1 MTMTRNSVLL
11 YLNLV
16 VVLLMAIGLFISS
29 WESWERNARIASLEK
44 MIETLAVEVRTLKYS
59 ALERKLQDANR

>member
-1 MTMTRNSVLL
+1 MAMTRNSVLL

>member
-1 MTMTRNSVLL
+1 MAMTRNSVLL

-29 WESWERNARIASLEK
+29 WESWERNARIARLEK
-44 MIETLAVEVRTLKYS
+44 MIETLAVEVRNLKYS